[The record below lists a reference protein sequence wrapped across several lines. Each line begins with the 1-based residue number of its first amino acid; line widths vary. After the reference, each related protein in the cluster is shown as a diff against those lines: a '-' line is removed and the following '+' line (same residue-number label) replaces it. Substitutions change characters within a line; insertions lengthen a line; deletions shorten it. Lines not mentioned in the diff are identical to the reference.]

1 MPMFPSQDTRWPKAV
16 LETIPYEVAPVPGLL
31 GIPLRVTRVKPRSD
45 LGQTLVTDFDNQWA
59 TWMMIEPVN
68 GFAPPHW
75 QSHVGPV
82 VVWQPDGAVS
92 SHDMALL
99 NDFLSMLLDR
109 YSEGPGEVVP
119 VSDLEPNC
127 DL

>member
-1 MPMFPSQDTRWPKAV
+1 MFPSQDTRWPKAV

-31 GIPLRVTRVKPRSD
+31 DIPLRVTRVKPLSD
-45 LGQTLVTDFDNQWA
+45 LVGNQWA
-59 TWMMIEPVN
+59 TWMMIEPVS

-82 VVWQPDGAVS
+82 VVWQPNGAVS

-99 NDFLSMLLDR
+99 NDFLSMLLLR
-109 YSEGPGEVVP
+109 YSEGPGAVVP